1 MTWLSG
7 RKVSTLAIAT
17 GLALAGCH
25 RGSEAQQAAPSKL
38 AAASRPNGSQW
49 VELGTQSGPVPSG
62 VRSEP
67 AHLLRYKDQAVLV
80 DVGDGAT
87 EQMAKAGVLPA
98 DVHTVFIS
106 HLHFDHTGGLFGFLG
121 MRFQGSRADTPVT
134 IYGPPGTKALVVGL
148 RSAMQN
154 GAALAPLPPPTYTVI
169 ELGDGSKVT
178 VGDIKVTVAA
188 NSHYIAWP
196 GTGPKPVALSYRFD
210 LPDRSIA
217 YTGDTGPSPK
227 VEALAKDV
235 DLLVSEIMDVDSA
248 MTRLKLDQPDVPPP
262 IRLYIR
268 THFQK
273 EHLEADQVGLL
284 AQRAGAKSLVLTHF
298 GGANGEQSQID
309 RLTKEIA
316 ANYKGPITFANDLDK
331 F

>member
-1 MTWLSG
+1 MRRQTG
-7 RKVSTLAIAT
+7 RLVSTLAIAA

-25 RGSEAQQAAPSKL
+25 KGGSAGQAAPSKL
-38 AAASRPNGSQW
+38 AQASRPNGSQW

-67 AHLLRYKDQAVLV
+67 AHLLRYKDQAILV

-87 EQMAKAGVLPA
+87 EQLAKAGLLPA
-98 DVHTVFIS
+98 DVHTIFIS

-121 MRFQGSRADTPVT
+121 MRFQGSRANTPVT
-134 IYGPPGTKALVVGL
+134 IYGPPGTKALVAGL

-154 GAALAPLPPPTYTVI
+154 GAALAPLGPPTYEVI
-169 ELGDGSKVT
+169 ELNDQSKVT
-178 VGDIKVTVAA
+178 VGDIKVTAAA
-188 NSHYIAWP
+188 NTHYIAWP
-196 GTGPKPVALSYRFD
+196 GAGPKPVALSYRFD
-210 LPDRSIA
+210 MPDRAIA
-217 YTGDTGPSPK
+217 YTGDTGPSEK
-227 VEALAKDV
+227 VEALARNA

-248 MTRLKLDQPDVPPP
+248 MSRLKLDQPDVPAP

-298 GGANGEQSQID
+298 GGADGQQAQID
-309 RLTKEIA
+309 RLTKAIA